1 MAKTHCFSDMGHDN
15 KIDALV
21 KDGVI
26 ANDDISNDDIVNDDT
41 IADVR
46 HYVCRRIE
54 NTVIE
59 IISRC
64 KRDND
69 KELAQII
76 LLMNSVYMVERAY
89 NIGVSFEGCLL
100 GVLWSS
106 RLTIKLHDLGYGWPS
121 SILSHIIIYSANI
134 DGLTGAELMYLFEY
148 VINNGY
154 TITDDDF
161 IIAMKNELSWAIRK
175 MHDAGYV
182 IREEILADRDLP
194 PRIVQ
199 FVRTFIQ

>member
-1 MAKTHCFSDMGHDN
+1 
-15 KIDALV
+15 
-21 KDGVI
+21 
-26 ANDDISNDDIVNDDT
+26 
-41 IADVR
+41 
-46 HYVCRRIE
+46 
-54 NTVIE
+54 
-59 IISRC
+59 
-64 KRDND
+64 
-69 KELAQII
+69 
-76 LLMNSVYMVERAY
+76 
-89 NIGVSFEGCLL
+89 
-100 GVLWSS
+100 
-106 RLTIKLHDLGYGWPS
+106 
-121 SILSHIIIYSANI
+121 
-134 DGLTGAELMYLFEY
+134 MYLFEY